1 MANPGA
7 IEVKANI
14 AGGVGHALGVLGL
27 QAGTPRQVWFLD
39 DLTDGAKPALPLL
52 NAGIVLRLR
61 RGDKEQSTIKLRPC
75 RRTQLTAQWQ
85 GGARDTDYKIEGDW
99 SGDRHSLAAS
109 CVAELNAGTI
119 DRVLDGQIA
128 DAFTRTQREFL
139 AECADIRVALEATT
153 VLKPIAATQWK
164 GITLGTVGEVAAE
177 RWIVDGLDFLE
188 LSIRVPAD
196 TAAAQQRM
204 FTDEILS
211 RGLTLDKDGES
222 KTVRV
227 MRRLAGLP
235 DEG

>member
-1 MANPGA
+1 MSNPGA
-7 IEVKANI
+7 IEIKVNI
-14 AGGVGHALGVLGL
+14 AGDVGHALGLLALHG
-27 QAGTPRQVWFLD
+27 GTPRQVWFLD
-39 DLTDGAKPALPLL
+39 DLTDGVKPALPLL

-61 RGDKEQSTIKLRPC
+61 RDSKEQSTIKLRPC

-99 SGDRHSLAAS
+99 SGDRHTLAAS

-119 DRVLDGQIA
+119 DRVLDGQIG

-139 AECADIRVALEATT
+139 SECADIRVALEETT

-164 GITLGTVGEVAAE
+164 GLTLGAVTDVAAE

-196 TAAAQQRM
+196 TAAAQQRA
-204 FTDEILS
+204 FTDEIAS
-211 RGLTLDKDGES
+211 RGLTLDANDKS

-227 MRRLAGLP
+227 MRRVAGLP